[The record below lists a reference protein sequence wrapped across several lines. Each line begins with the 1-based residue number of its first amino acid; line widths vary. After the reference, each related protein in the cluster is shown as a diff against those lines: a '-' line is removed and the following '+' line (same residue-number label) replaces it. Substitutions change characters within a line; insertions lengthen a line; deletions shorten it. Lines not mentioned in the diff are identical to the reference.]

1 MLRYQWRMN
10 GSPDQ
15 NTGEGFAEFVL
26 PQGCMLCGG
35 AVNIRK
41 TPGGGAHSY
50 CPHCHWLSRP
60 RLRMREDGLEL
71 SFGTNAF
78 A

>member
-1 MLRYQWRMN
+1 MN
-10 GSPDQ
+10 GSPEE
-15 NTGEGFAEFVL
+15 NTGEGIAEFVL

-35 AVNIRK
+35 SVNIRK

-50 CPHCHWLSRP
+50 CSHCHWLSRP
-60 RLRMREDGLEL
+60 RLRMNKDGLEL
-71 SFGTNAF
+71 SFSTNAF

>member
-1 MLRYQWRMN
+1 MN

-15 NTGEGFAEFVL
+15 NVGEGFAEFVL

-50 CPHCHWLSRP
+50 CSHCHWLSRP
-60 RLRMREDGLEL
+60 RLRMHKDGLEL
-71 SFGTNAF
+71 SFATNAF